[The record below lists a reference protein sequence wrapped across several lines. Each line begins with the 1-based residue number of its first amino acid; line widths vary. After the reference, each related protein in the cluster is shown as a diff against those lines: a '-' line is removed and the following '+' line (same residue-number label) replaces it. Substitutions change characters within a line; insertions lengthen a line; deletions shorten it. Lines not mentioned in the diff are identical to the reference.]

1 MKDIFT
7 RIYTDNLWNSPE
19 SKSGT
24 GSELKQTERLIEGIN
39 NLIHQFNIRS
49 ILDVPCG
56 DFNWMDRVELNGIEY
71 HGGDIVWQIVQDNK
85 IKYGDYFKVI
95 DLVNDPLPAA
105 DLLICR
111 DCLVHFSYTDIQLAM
126 DNIRRSGCRYLLTTT
141 FPVHTNRDI
150 ATGEW
155 RPINLQADPFNFP
168 DPILIINEGCSEF
181 GGLFSD
187 KSMALWEI

>member
-24 GSELKQTERLIEGIN
+24 GSELKQTKRLIEELN

-111 DCLVHFSYTDIQLAM
+111 DCLVHFSYTDIQLAIE
-126 DNIRRSGCRYLLTTT
+126 NIRRSGCRYLLTTT
-141 FPVHTNRDI
+141 FAVHTNRDI
-150 ATGEW
+150 ATGGW

-168 DPILIINEGCSEF
+168 DPMLIINEGCSEF